1 MKIQIFDNH
10 LNYSIYGKGTPILFL
25 HGNGL
30 NKTSMEEVYEPFFS
44 ELQQYQRIYLDLP
57 GMGDSDASED
67 IQSSDDIL
75 EYLMKFIEK
84 KQIANNLILFGH
96 SYGGYLCLGIM
107 HQLREKIKGAYLT
120 CPVVYGETHKR
131 RVENGRTI
139 IEEEFIVE
147 KNKEYYD
154 DYLEMNTHINRKSW
168 ELYNITIIPG
178 IEKTNQAFMENVQ
191 RQNQKYYKFSFEDTL
206 TISEQTQLT
215 IMLGRYD
222 NVVGFEDQFDYFK
235 NFPNATISLFSDG
248 GHNLFIDN
256 FEFNK
261 IYVKNFLD
269 RFKYSI
275 NN

>member
-44 ELQQYQRIYLDLP
+44 ELQQHQRIYLDLP

-75 EYLMKFIEK
+75 EYLTKFIEK

-154 DYLEMNTHINRKSW
+154 DYLEMNTRINRKSW
-168 ELYNITIIPG
+168 DLYNITIIPG

-206 TISEQTQLT
+206 TISDQTQLT

-222 NVVGFEDQFDYFK
+222 NV
-235 NFPNATISLFSDG
+235 
-248 GHNLFIDN
+248 
-256 FEFNK
+256 
-261 IYVKNFLD
+261 
-269 RFKYSI
+269 
-275 NN
+275 